1 MRRAGAVPAGRAR
14 QGEHHLELA
23 FAMDTSSFS
32 ERSIW
37 TMLHGIVLGGGALL
51 GLSAAL
57 FALATMRVPQAMD
70 AATHPQERQ
79 LGWLTTFVAVALWLT
94 VLVGTYASFPPYR
107 ATPPEGITDLARYP
121 RSLLQSNPDTA
132 WLHSFGME
140 IKEHVPWIAAMLA
153 TAVAF
158 VGMRD
163 RSRLPRDGSVRRM
176 AIALLAICFVLVS
189 VVSLL
194 GVFINKVAPLE

>member
-1 MRRAGAVPAGRAR
+1 
-14 QGEHHLELA
+14 
-23 FAMDTSSFS
+23 MDGLLFT

-37 TMLHGIVLGGGALL
+37 TMLHGIVLGGGSLL

-57 FALATMRVPQAMD
+57 FS
-70 AATHPQERQ
+70 
-79 LGWLTTFVAVALWLT
+79 LTTFRVPHHGDVDVGNQTRHIGWLLTFVAIALWLT
-94 VLVGTYASFPPYR
+94 ILVGTYVTFPPYR
-107 ATPPEGITDLARYP
+107 ATPPEGLTDLARYP
-121 RSLLQSNPDTA
+121 RSLLQSSPATA
-132 WLHSFGME
+132 WLHSFAME

-163 RSRLPRDGSVRRM
+163 GSRLLRDAPVRRM
-176 AIALLAICFVLVS
+176 AVTLLAICFVLVS
-189 VVSLL
+189 GVSLL